1 MSYIKK
7 TEHVDLPAVM
17 EIIDEAKAYMRKS
30 GIDQWQR
37 GYPSEET
44 IKEDIKTGDGYL
56 LVSGRCGIIGTFCL
70 TFSHQ
75 PEYDYVEE
83 GGFSVGTSA
92 ALHRVAIKNSE
103 KGRGR
108 AAKIVKF
115 AAEECEK
122 QGREYL
128 RIDTHKNNLSM
139 QRMLIKNGFSPVGF
153 IYTECIRDDIHRRI
167 AFEMKIGNK

>member
-7 TEHVDLPAVM
+7 TENADIEAAM
-17 EIIDEAKAYMRKS
+17 SIIDEAKAYMRKS

-37 GYPSEET
+37 GYPSIETLEE
-44 IKEDIKTGDGYL
+44 DVKTGDGYL
-56 LVSGRCGIIGTFCL
+56 LISNSGEIIGTFCL

-75 PEYDYVEE
+75 PEYDYIEE
-83 GGFSVGTSA
+83 GSFSVGSSA

-115 AAEECEK
+115 AAEECAK
-122 QGREYL
+122 QGRDFL
-128 RIDTHKNNLSM
+128 RIDTHKDNLSM
-139 QRMLIKNGFSPVGF
+139 QRMLKKNGFSPVGF

-167 AFEMKIGNK
+167 AFEKRISNK